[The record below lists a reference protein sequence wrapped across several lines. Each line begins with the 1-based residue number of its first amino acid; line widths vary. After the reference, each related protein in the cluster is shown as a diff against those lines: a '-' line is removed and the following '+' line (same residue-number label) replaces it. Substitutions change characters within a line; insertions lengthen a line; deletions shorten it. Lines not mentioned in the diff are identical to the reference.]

1 MKRFLLFS
9 LAVTLS
15 IGIVWAQSKKSKPEK
30 ANTDASTRL
39 KQSAKYKFKAS
50 PVYLGNSDLRQG
62 VVPKYVFDSL
72 MAQGLT
78 AKDSAGTAG
87 TVTQFRI
94 YYKERNLY
102 EDSLGNYYTDVEML
116 TDLSKSN
123 KLNSYVAL
131 SNRTKKGD
139 TAIFDDIVVML
150 PDSIMVQGLGM
161 KIVIGK

>member
-9 LAVTLS
+9 LVVTLS
-15 IGIVWAQSKKSKPEK
+15 IGIVWAQNKKSKSEK
-30 ANTDASTRL
+30 TKTMQTS
-39 KQSAKYKFKAS
+39 KPKYKYKAS
-50 PVYLGNSDLRQG
+50 PVYLGNSDVRQG
-62 VVPKYVFDSL
+62 VVPKHVFDSL

-78 AKDSAGTAG
+78 AKDSAGTVG

-123 KLNSYVAL
+123 KLNSYVVL
-131 SNRTKKGD
+131 SDRTKKGD